1 MQRTALDRH
10 RLVPVSE
17 LGQRGASAVEYAL
30 LTALIAAVIVSA
42 VIVLGLSVDDL
53 FGVDLTPD
61 P

>member
-1 MQRTALDRH
+1 MQRTALGRH

-42 VIVLGLSVDDL
+42 AIALGLSVDDL